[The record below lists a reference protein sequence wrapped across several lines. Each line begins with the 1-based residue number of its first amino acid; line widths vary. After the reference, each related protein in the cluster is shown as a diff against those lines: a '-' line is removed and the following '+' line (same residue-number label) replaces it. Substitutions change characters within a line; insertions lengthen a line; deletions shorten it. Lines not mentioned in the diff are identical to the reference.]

1 MDGARRRQPATPSP
15 PSGRIA
21 AARLFF
27 ALWPDPLARTHLAR
41 WAAALHRTCGGRRVR
56 DEQLHATLAFLGNV
70 PLARLPELAK
80 LAACLSVSGFT
91 LQFDAPGC
99 WPRQR
104 LLWAAPVAVPDD
116 LAALAARLASALQ
129 AAGLRTE
136 DRPYF
141 PHVTLVRD
149 ATCRRL
155 PVLDGF
161 AWDVGE
167 FALVESRLGS
177 GATYRLIGRWPLAA
191 RVRSARADR
200 MNG

>member
-1 MDGARRRQPATPSP
+1 
-15 PSGRIA
+15 
-21 AARLFF
+21 
-27 ALWPDPLARTHLAR
+27 
-41 WAAALHRTCGGRRVR
+41 VR

-70 PLARLPELAK
+70 PLARLPELAE
-80 LAACLSVSGFT
+80 LALSLALSVSGFT
-91 LQFDAPGC
+91 LRFDAPGC
-99 WPRQR
+99 WPRRR

-149 ATCRRL
+149 ATCRGL

-167 FALVESRLGS
+167 FALLESKLGS
-177 GATYRLIGRWPLAA
+177 AGATYWLIGRWPLAA
-191 RVRSARADR
+191 RVRSACADGV
-200 MNG
+200 NG

>member
-1 MDGARRRQPATPSP
+1 MEAARRRQPATPSP

-41 WAAALHRTCGGRRVR
+41 WAADLHRTCGGRRVR

-70 PLARLPELAK
+70 PLARLPELAR
-80 LAACLSVSGFT
+80 LAACVSVSGFS
-91 LQFDAPGC
+91 LRFDAPGC

-104 LLWAAPVAVPDD
+104 LLWAAPAAVPDD
-116 LAALAARLASALQ
+116 LAVLAARLASALQ

-149 ATCRRL
+149 ATCRGL

-167 FALVESRLGS
+167 FVLVESKLGS
-177 GATYRLIGRWPLAA
+177 AGATYRLIGRWPLAA
-191 RVRSARADR
+191 RVPSA
-200 MNG
+200 